1 MTPRGP
7 DQSNTPDVHV
17 DGVATGRAADHAR
30 PGDATDWGAT
40 GRQPDEA
47 SLWAGLPDGPP
58 AWERDLDALVSPALL
73 TEPPAAVQQAIL
85 AAVLAAAAPMP
96 ARVAVAV
103 PATPAYA
110 PARMAPPASPRPLPL
125 AAYLLV
131 AAVLVAYVTA
141 MSWVQGAFGGGAWLS
156 TLFAQLLAVSELVV
170 GRPAV
175 GEPLT
180 VAWLAL
186 QRAPW
191 LLLLPIGWLLWERDR
206 ASARVV

>member
-1 MTPRGP
+1 VTPRGP
-7 DQSNTPDVHV
+7 DRSNEADARV
-17 DGVATGRAADHAR
+17 DGVASGHAGDITRPDDTTAWDVTGRSSDRA
-30 PGDATDWGAT
+30 
-40 GRQPDEA
+40 
-47 SLWAGLPDGPP
+47 LWAGRPGGSP
-58 AWERDLDALVSPALL
+58 AWERDLDALVSPVLL

-85 AAVLAAAAPMP
+85 AAVLAAAAPAPVPIM
-96 ARVAVAV
+96 AAV
-103 PATPAYA
+103 PATPLYA
-110 PARMAPPASPRPLPL
+110 PAQVAPPRPLSM

-131 AAVLVAYVTA
+131 AAVLVAYVAA
-141 MSWVQGAFGGGAWLS
+141 MSWVQGAFGGGAWLA

-180 VAWLAL
+180 VAWLLL

-206 ASARVV
+206 ASTRMV